1 MSDVKKKILV
11 ADDETHITTLYQ
23 AVLGMEGYEIVV
35 TDDGQSALNK
45 ARASKPDLMI
55 LDIKLPSLTGWEVCK
70 KVKSDASLQDV
81 PVIIASAFG
90 QKEDRNKSAEA
101 GADDFLPKPF
111 DSKTLLEHV
120 RKFI

>member
-1 MSDVKKKILV
+1 MSDDKKKILV

-23 AVLGMEGYEIVV
+23 AVLGLEGYEIIA
-35 TDDGQSALNK
+35 TDDGESALNK
-45 ARASKPDLMI
+45 ARSIKPDLVI

-70 KVKSDASLQDV
+70 KIKAEMQEI

-90 QKEDRNKSAEA
+90 QKEDRRRSAEA